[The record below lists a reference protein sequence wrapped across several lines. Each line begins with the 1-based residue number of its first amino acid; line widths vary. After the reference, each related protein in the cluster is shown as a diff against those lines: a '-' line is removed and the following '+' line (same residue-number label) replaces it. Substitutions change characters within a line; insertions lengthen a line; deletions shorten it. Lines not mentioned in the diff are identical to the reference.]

1 MDEIENLFKQSDF
14 SSESIG
20 LETRIW
26 NRITNFKE
34 ANMSIDKSKIT
45 KEMLEKASKCNN
57 AEELIA
63 LAKAEGINITKAEAE
78 AYMAELEDVEL
89 DDSTLEKIAG
99 GDCYEVGFG
108 CGTDCGGFKGC

>member
-1 MDEIENLFKQSDF
+1 MP
-14 SSESIG
+14 
-20 LETRIW
+20 
-26 NRITNFKE
+26 
-34 ANMSIDKSKIT
+34 IDKTKIT

-63 LAKAEGINITKAEAE
+63 LVKAEGINITKAEAE

>member
-1 MDEIENLFKQSDF
+1 MP
-14 SSESIG
+14 
-20 LETRIW
+20 
-26 NRITNFKE
+26 
-34 ANMSIDKSKIT
+34 IDKSKIT
-45 KEMLEKASKCNN
+45 KELLANLAKAETP
-57 AEELIA
+57 EELIA

>member
-1 MDEIENLFKQSDF
+1 MP
-14 SSESIG
+14 
-20 LETRIW
+20 
-26 NRITNFKE
+26 
-34 ANMSIDKSKIT
+34 IDKSKIT
-45 KEMLEKASKCNN
+45 KVLLANLAKAETP
-57 AEELIA
+57 EELIA

>member
-1 MDEIENLFKQSDF
+1 MP
-14 SSESIG
+14 
-20 LETRIW
+20 
-26 NRITNFKE
+26 
-34 ANMSIDKSKIT
+34 IDKTKIT

-57 AEELIA
+57 AEELMA

>member
-1 MDEIENLFKQSDF
+1 MP
-14 SSESIG
+14 
-20 LETRIW
+20 
-26 NRITNFKE
+26 
-34 ANMSIDKSKIT
+34 IDKSKIT
-45 KEMLEKASKCNN
+45 KELLANLAKAETP
-57 AEELIA
+57 EELIA
-63 LAKAEGINITKAEAE
+63 LAKADGINITKAEAE